1 MRDFC
6 HETRSHAASLSA
18 QYRVTY
24 SFQKKILKQV
34 FIYRD
39 SFQIIF
45 DIIWHTFFVELYCFL
60 LSEATDCHAL
70 T

>member
-45 DIIWHTFFVELYCFL
+45 DIILHTFLCGTLLFL
-60 LSEATDCHAL
+60 A
-70 T
+70 